1 MKETEKVKIVDSL
14 LHLSEKKRIGG
25 ARIPFQ
31 RKEKKYSGVC
41 FFFLLLVLEHKKRRD
56 LEHQEV
62 RFLSVTNMHSFA
74 S

>member
-14 LHLSEKKRIGG
+14 LHLSDKEDRWRKNSFPKK
-25 ARIPFQ
+25 
-31 RKEKKYSGVC
+31 KKIQWR

>member
-1 MKETEKVKIVDSL
+1 MKEKERVEIVDSL
-14 LHLSEKKRIGG
+14 LHLSDKRIGG
-25 ARIPFQ
+25 ARIPFE
-31 RKEKKYSGVC
+31 RKKTMVA
-41 FFFLLLVLEHKKRRD
+41 FFFLLVLEHKKRRD